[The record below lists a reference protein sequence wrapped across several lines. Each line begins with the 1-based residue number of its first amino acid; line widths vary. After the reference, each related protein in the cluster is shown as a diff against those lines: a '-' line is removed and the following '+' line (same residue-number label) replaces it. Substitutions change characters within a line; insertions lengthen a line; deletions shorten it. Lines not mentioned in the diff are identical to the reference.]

1 MVTLAEMCYS
11 LKLLLHSFP
20 SLCKPFAYVVLVI
33 LGEIYTYLIKII
45 HNKMLMANWFNSLKE
60 ELFCSKDE
68 LMNCRKFLLYV
79 MFKEDLRK
87 CIIKKFQAY
96 KKMEKTM

>member
-1 MVTLAEMCYS
+1 
-11 LKLLLHSFP
+11 
-20 SLCKPFAYVVLVI
+20 
-33 LGEIYTYLIKII
+33 
-45 HNKMLMANWFNSLKE
+45 MLMANWFNSLKE

-96 KKMEKTM
+96 KKIENTI